1 MLLPAMEEVK
11 KITVTAP
18 LTPGDVIVEN
28 FMGTG
33 TNLVASGSI
42 E

>member
-1 MLLPAMEEVK
+1 MEEVK
-11 KITVTAP
+11 KLTVTAP

-28 FMGTG
+28 FMNLGV
-33 TNLVASGSI
+33 NLVASRSI